1 MGAMAADSA
10 DKAVSLE
17 DIRWRIDAIDSEILR
32 LVDERS
38 GLATQVAAAK
48 RAALAPGEAQP
59 FGLRPVREAEIMRT
73 LLGKPREHASD
84 ALIVRLW
91 RDLMGDN
98 LTRQGRF
105 RIAFCP
111 GADPARM
118 MDLTRLR
125 FGGAPH
131 ILSCPKAAD
140 AVANARTTGTV
151 AVLPLSE
158 PGGWGRL
165 LAEPKVRVFAALPDL
180 AQLGPPY
187 ALAAAVVAVEPTG
200 RDETFWATD
209 AGGPAERV
217 IETLARD
224 GVAAS
229 LLTEGGGLRLF
240 SLAGF
245 YQSDDP
251 RLARA
256 PGALSGV
263 IGAAPTALDL

>member
-1 MGAMAADSA
+1 MPANSA

-38 GLATQVAAAK
+38 GLAAQVAAAK
-48 RAALAPGEAQP
+48 RAETPPGAAQP
-59 FGLRPVREAEIMRT
+59 FGLRPGREASVMRG

-84 ALIVRLW
+84 ALIIRLW

-98 LTRQGRF
+98 LARQGRY

-118 MDLTRLR
+118 MELTRLR

-131 ILSCPKAAD
+131 ILNCPKPAD

-165 LAEPKVRVFAALPDL
+165 LAEPRVKVFAALPDM
-180 AQLGPPY
+180 AALGPPY
-187 ALAAAVVAVEPTG
+187 ALAAGLVDVEPTG
-200 RDETFWATD
+200 SDETYWATD
-209 AGGPAERV
+209 AGGPVDRV
-217 IETLARD
+217 IAALAAD

-229 LLTEGGGLRLF
+229 LLAEGGGLRLF

-256 PGALSGV
+256 PGKLSGV
-263 IGAAPTALDL
+263 IGAAPTPLDL